1 MGWGSASLENPQSL
15 NRYAYVMNS
24 PLNNIDPS
32 GKECVWDDGSFD
44 EEGDP
49 ETGTPGQCQH
59 EGGTWIELGYNG
71 GWSASSNTQLAGWV
85 SQVENWAEN
94 GLSGYI
100 TTYNP
105 GTGITSFTS
114 YNSSGLVDWTGTSG
128 TITKYGYEPGSV
140 MAFPLYS
147 YFDPGSINA
156 IYSMAQQDQ
165 LAQQN
170 PDEYR
175 IQQLSFDIDSTLRH
189 PMGADLRQ
197 SLCNYATF
205 MGLSSLGI
213 TAGPVLTSANGYVST
228 GEVVLNK
235 AWFAV
240 GAASTAYGA
249 GCN

>member
-1 MGWGSASLENPQSL
+1 
-15 NRYAYVMNS
+15 
-24 PLNNIDPS
+24 
-32 GKECVWDDGSFD
+32 
-44 EEGDP
+44 
-49 ETGTPGQCQH
+49 
-59 EGGTWIELGYNG
+59 
-71 GWSASSNTQLAGWV
+71 
-85 SQVENWAEN
+85 
-94 GLSGYI
+94 
-100 TTYNP
+100 
-105 GTGITSFTS
+105 
-114 YNSSGLVDWTGTSG
+114 
-128 TITKYGYEPGSV
+128 

-189 PMGADLRQ
+189 PMGADFRQ